1 MVIYIMAVVA
11 LVSNLVYRINMA
23 GAAHALIFEMYQAV
37 PSEVQILVLAVL
49 ALIVS
54 DYGPLFSQYLFV
66 GYLLFKMWAYSPYQ
80 SVSNKYRSCLN
91 LRRRSGLEIL

>member
-1 MVIYIMAVVA
+1 MMVIYIMAVVA

-54 DYGPLFSQYLFV
+54 DYSPLFSQYLFV
-66 GYLLFKMWAYSPYQ
+66 GYLFSKSFCSHYEKHWGDFLQHP
-80 SVSNKYRSCLN
+80 VT
-91 LRRRSGLEIL
+91 

>member
-1 MVIYIMAVVA
+1 MMVIYIMAVVA

-54 DYGPLFSQYLFV
+54 D
-66 GYLLFKMWAYSPYQ
+66 
-80 SVSNKYRSCLN
+80 
-91 LRRRSGLEIL
+91 

>member
-1 MVIYIMAVVA
+1 MMVIYIMAVVA

-54 DYGPLFSQYLFV
+54 DYGPLFSQYLFI

-80 SVSNKYRSCLN
+80 SVSNTKLSSRS
-91 LRRRSGLEIL
+91 RAVSIGLEI